1 MLPARTIR
9 PPWTVGH
16 PFVVFYRHDRRP
28 HPLRIEAHDW
38 CELVVVLEGRREHHW
53 GSHVRLLGPGDVAL
67 SPPWEPHA
75 WRSIEPETVLASAH
89 FPPQF
94 LGSETFDGVS
104 WLTLF
109 ALEPEER
116 PVARTAQA
124 KAETARL
131 ARELV
136 RYRSQVVWFTG
147 YSDEDRWMPVEQA
160 GKATTVS
167 HVMWPGEPELPPGWE
182 QHVRLYCL
190 LLLLR
195 LFQEWEGRSRAAEAP
210 GAGGRYLARLLPALH
225 LCSDRPPD
233 CRVTLTEA
241 AAACHLS
248 ESRFRGLFRETMQV
262 SFGTFELR
270 RRLGRAV
277 DFLLTTEDPV
287 STIALASG
295 FTDASHLRRDL
306 LKHYQITPAALRRGH
321 VPGTPRRSGSATSV
335 GPGARGR

>member
-9 PPWTVGH
+9 PPWTVDH
-16 PFVVFYRHDRRP
+16 PFVVFHRHDRRP

-38 CELVVVLEGRREHHW
+38 CELVVILEGRREHHW
-53 GSHVRLLGPGDVAL
+53 GNHVRLLGPGDVAL

-75 WRSIEPETVLASAH
+75 WRSTDPDTTLASAH

-116 PVARTAQA
+116 PVARTSQA
-124 KAETARL
+124 RAEIVRL

-136 RYRSQVVWFTG
+136 RYRSQVVWYTG
-147 YSDEDRWMPVEQA
+147 YSDEDRWMPLEQA

-167 HVMWPGEPELPPGWE
+167 HVMWPGEPELPRGWE
-182 QHVRLYCL
+182 QHVRLHCL
-190 LLLLR
+190 LLLLA
-195 LFQEWEGRSRAAEAP
+195 LFQEWEGRTEAAEAP
-210 GAGGRYLARLLPALH
+210 SPGARHLARLLPALH
-225 LCSDRPPD
+225 LCGDRRAD
-233 CRVTLTEA
+233 SRVTLAEA

-248 ESRFRGLFRETMQV
+248 ESRFRSLFRETMRV

-277 DFLLTTEDPV
+277 DLLLTSDE
-287 STIALASG
+287 SILEIALASG
-295 FTDASHLRRDL
+295 FNDASHLRRGL
-306 LKHYQITPAALRRGH
+306 LRQYQTTPAALRRGQALGC
-321 VPGTPRRSGSATSV
+321 PAATTRPRR
-335 GPGARGR
+335 